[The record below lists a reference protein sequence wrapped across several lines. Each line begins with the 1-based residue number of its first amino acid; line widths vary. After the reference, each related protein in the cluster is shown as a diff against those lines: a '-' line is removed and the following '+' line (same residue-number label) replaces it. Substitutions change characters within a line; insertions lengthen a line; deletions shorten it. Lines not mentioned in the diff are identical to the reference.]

1 MAFPCGHP
9 RPPPLQPAPLA
20 FTVASRAGA
29 DWEYYSTAFSIA
41 PGAVYHK
48 QQQKAPYAAP
58 AGALGVAAFAATLQ
72 EERDG
77 TWTDVTPD
85 SRTYLHH
92 FTMQRP
98 FISTSI
104 GLSSRSIHALPCRNN
119 PMFEAGEGGSAEET
133 HEAAAH
139 EL

>member
-48 QQQKAPYAAP
+48 QQQKAPYARYERAHE
-58 AGALGVAAFAATLQ
+58 GAESDEAT
-72 EERDG
+72 E
-77 TWTDVTPD
+77 
-85 SRTYLHH
+85 
-92 FTMQRP
+92 
-98 FISTSI
+98 
-104 GLSSRSIHALPCRNN
+104 AL
-119 PMFEAGEGGSAEET
+119 E
-133 HEAAAH
+133 EAAA
-139 EL
+139 